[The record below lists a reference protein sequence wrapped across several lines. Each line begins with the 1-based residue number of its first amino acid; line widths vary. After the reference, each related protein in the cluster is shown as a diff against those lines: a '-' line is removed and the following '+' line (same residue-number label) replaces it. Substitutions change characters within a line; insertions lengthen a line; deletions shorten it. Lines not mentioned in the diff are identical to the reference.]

1 MMRYGIWIALW
12 LLQMGSPAWAQTETF
27 FVQPE
32 DTDTAY
38 SAGTDSHFVAI
49 QRDDPTRDRLL
60 LYMGGTN
67 SSPSRTTLFLERAA
81 ELGYHAASI
90 SYPNSTSVQSA
101 CGSSADRDCHMEF
114 RQEACFGTPMS
125 GSIDIDSLN
134 SIVTRTVKL
143 LQYLARQFPGQSWDK
158 YVEDDR
164 LVWSKVVTAGHSQG
178 AGHAL
183 YLAQARS
190 VARCLMFSGANDYSN
205 FYDAPAQWVS
215 DSFATPRHDMFSFL
229 HLRDEGVPDSYDQF
243 AILDALGLWAVSDS
257 VRVDGATPPYQN
269 AQILYTNEQPR
280 IQFLAPFHN
289 ATVVDN
295 WTPINQQGQPVF
307 SPVWTYMLTTRTPTA
322 APPKTKSSE
331 AFSIYPN
338 PATDHLLVE
347 VAYARSMRVYD
358 LRGHVR
364 YHKILAPGKH
374 RIDISSLEPG
384 LYIMRI
390 QGQEQTFLK
399 K

>member
-1 MMRYGIWIALW
+1 
-12 LLQMGSPAWAQTETF
+12 
-27 FVQPE
+27 
-32 DTDTAY
+32 
-38 SAGTDSHFVAI
+38 
-49 QRDDPTRDRLL
+49 
-60 LYMGGTN
+60 
-67 SSPSRTTLFLERAA
+67 
-81 ELGYHAASI
+81 
-90 SYPNSTSVQSA
+90 
-101 CGSSADRDCHMEF
+101 
-114 RQEACFGTPMS
+114 MS

-143 LQYLARQFPGQSWDK
+143 LQYLARQFPGQSWDQ

-164 LVWSKVVTAGHSQG
+164 LVWSQVATAGHSQG

-183 YLAQARS
+183 YLAQVRS

-205 FYDAPAQWVS
+205 FYDAPARWVS
-215 DSFATPRHDMFSFL
+215 DSFATSLHDIFSFL

-243 AILDALGLWAVSDS
+243 AILDALGLWAISDS
-257 VRVDGATPPYQN
+257 VRVDGTTPPYQN

-307 SPVWTYMLTTRTPTA
+307 SPVWTYMLTTHTPTA
-322 APPKTKSSE
+322 GLPKTQSSE
-331 AFSIYPN
+331 AFSVYPN

-347 VAYARSMRVYD
+347 VARAGLMRIYD
-358 LRGHVR
+358 FLGRVR
-364 YHKILAPGKH
+364 YQQTLAPGRN
-374 RIDISSLEPG
+374 RIDISELDAGRFIIRAHGHSQ
-384 LYIMRI
+384 I
-390 QGQEQTFLK
+390 FLK